1 MNNRRRSGNGE
12 SRSELQS
19 RGSDRGMQMRSN
31 RMQPYLGAMDWP
43 LGRDLTN
50 YPSEV
55 LRRIRQDM
63 DRFFEDFGTTMRR
76 GDRGDR
82 QTMSVWSPRTEM
94 IERDNK
100 LIVRVELPGLKR
112 QDVKVCIQDD
122 NLVIEG
128 ERRQDEEQ
136 RSRGYIESEWFYG
149 RFYREIPLPESVND
163 ADVKAN
169 FRDGVLEVELPI
181 PENARERREIPIE
194 AS

>member
-1 MNNRRRSGNGE
+1 M
-12 SRSELQS
+12 
-19 RGSDRGMQMRSN
+19 
-31 RMQPYLGAMDWP
+31 
-43 LGRDLTN
+43 
-50 YPSEV
+50 
-55 LRRIRQDM
+55 
-63 DRFFEDFGTTMRR
+63 
-76 GDRGDR
+76 
-82 QTMSVWSPRTEM
+82 
-94 IERDNK
+94 
-100 LIVRVELPGLKR
+100 
-112 QDVKVCIQDD
+112 
-122 NLVIEG
+122 IEG